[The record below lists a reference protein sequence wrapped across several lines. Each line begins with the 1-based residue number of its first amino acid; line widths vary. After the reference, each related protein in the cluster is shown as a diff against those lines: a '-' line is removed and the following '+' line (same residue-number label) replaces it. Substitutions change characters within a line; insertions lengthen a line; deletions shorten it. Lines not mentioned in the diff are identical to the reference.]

1 MKNIMDEYNK
11 HKSQDEQ
18 DIYNHFMQL
27 IDLESSTEVIERFRI
42 LFINGSGYPDREI
55 SKALDR
61 ITALPQIEEEFNFIL
76 NRCCHIVINRK
87 QPYNYKKDVLVDLMK
102 LFDRVENQPA
112 RRHYYGSRNSKKL
125 LELVQAFTRSEQYL
139 SLKRLTELMN
149 QETGSCRNT
158 NSALAQPLRTLI
170 PRYPYLYQHCL
181 VTPDSSYEHQQVI
194 RKIQRHKQRKFEID
208 LSKYVTH
215 KIRQRV
221 ITTASFPAE
230 YLTNRG
236 AALSNLTASRWEDAN
251 KIQNPTLLN
260 DREILSAIKQFV
272 GKVENGNNYQ
282 NYAKSFLTHVK
293 QPQSYGSFKESFY
306 EYLSTSFD
314 VDSKYIKRQFQDKLY
329 KQLKNTMP
337 HSNDKQ
343 FNDSLL
349 MRTCNQMLGF
359 LVVESS
365 QKPQHFLF
373 LNLMANLGPITTTG
387 LLLKI
392 VLVCYRVKPYLEK
405 RFSILFNHYESHTRE
420 TVMWLV
426 KALENMQVAL
436 STNFGRVDLSFIR

>member
-1 MKNIMDEYNK
+1 MKNLMDEYHK

-18 DIYNHFMQL
+18 DIYNHFIQL
-27 IDLESSTEVIERFRI
+27 IDLESSEEVIERFRI

-61 ITALPQIEEEFNFIL
+61 ITALPQVEEEFNFIL

-87 QPYNYKKDVLVDLMK
+87 QPYNYKKDVLLDLMK

-112 RRHYYGSRNSKKL
+112 RHHYYGYRNSKKL
-125 LELVQAFTRSEQYL
+125 LELVQAFTRSEQFL
-139 SLKRLTELMN
+139 SLKRLTELIN
-149 QETGSCRNT
+149 QETRSYRNT

-194 RKIQRHKQRKFEID
+194 RKIQRQKQRKFEID

-215 KIRQRV
+215 QIRQRV
-221 ITTASFPAE
+221 VTSSSF
-230 YLTNRG
+230 RG
-236 AALSNLTASRWEDAN
+236 TALSNLTASRWESTN
-251 KIQNPTLLN
+251 NIQNPTLLS
-260 DREILSAIKQFV
+260 DREVLSAIKQFV
-272 GKVENGNNYQ
+272 GKVENGNNYRD
-282 NYAKSFLTHVK
+282 NAKSFLTHVR
-293 QPQSYGSFKESFY
+293 QPQSYGSFKDSFY

-314 VDSKYIKRQFQDKLY
+314 VDSKSIKHQFQNKLY
-329 KQLKNTMP
+329 KQLKNTMS

-359 LVVESS
+359 LVVEST

-373 LNLMANLGPITTTG
+373 LNLMSNLGPITTTG

-420 TVMWLV
+420 TAMWLV
-426 KALENMQVAL
+426 KALENMHVAL

>member
-1 MKNIMDEYNK
+1 
-11 HKSQDEQ
+11 
-18 DIYNHFMQL
+18 
-27 IDLESSTEVIERFRI
+27 
-42 LFINGSGYPDREI
+42 
-55 SKALDR
+55 
-61 ITALPQIEEEFNFIL
+61 
-76 NRCCHIVINRK
+76 
-87 QPYNYKKDVLVDLMK
+87 MK
-102 LFDRVENQPA
+102 LFERVENQQA

-139 SLKRLTELMN
+139 SLKRLTELVN
-149 QETGSCRNT
+149 QQTGSCRNT
-158 NSALAQPLRTLI
+158 NSALAQPLITLI

-194 RKIQRHKQRKFEID
+194 RKIQRQKQRKFEID

-221 ITTASFPAE
+221 VTTASE
-230 YLTNRG
+230 RG
-236 AALSNLTASRWEDAN
+236 TALSNLTASSWEGIN
-251 KIQNPTLLN
+251 NIQNPTLLS
-260 DREILSAIKQFV
+260 DREVLSAIKQFV
-272 GKVENGNNYQ
+272 GKVENGNNYRD
-282 NYAKSFLTHVK
+282 NAKSFLTHVR

-314 VDSKYIKRQFQDKLY
+314 VYSKSIKHQFQDKLY
-329 KQLKNTMP
+329 KQLKNTMS

-343 FNDSLL
+343 FNDFLL

-359 LVVESS
+359 LIVQST

-373 LNLMANLGPITTTG
+373 LNLMANLGPIKTIG

-426 KALENMQVAL
+426 KALENMHVAL

>member
-1 MKNIMDEYNK
+1 MDEYHK

-18 DIYNHFMQL
+18 DIYNHFIQL

-61 ITALPQIEEEFNFIL
+61 ITALPEVEEEFNFIL

-87 QPYNYKKDVLVDLMK
+87 QPYNYKKDVLLDLMK
-102 LFDRVENQPA
+102 LFDRVENQPE
-112 RRHYYGSRNSKKL
+112 RRHYYGYRNSKKL

-221 ITTASFPAE
+221 ITTSK
-230 YLTNRG
+230 LTE
-236 AALSNLTASRWEDAN
+236 SPWEGTN
-251 KIQNPTLLN
+251 KIQNPTLLS
-260 DREILSAIKQFV
+260 DREILLAIKQFV
-272 GKVENGNNYQ
+272 GKVENGNNYRD
-282 NYAKSFLTHVK
+282 NAKSFLTHVK
-293 QPQSYGSFKESFY
+293 QPQSYRSFKESFY

-329 KQLKNTMP
+329 KQLKNTMS

-349 MRTCNQMLGF
+349 MRTCNQILGF

-373 LNLMANLGPITTTG
+373 LNLMANLGPIVTTG

-426 KALENMQVAL
+426 KALENMHVAL
-436 STNFGRVDLSFIR
+436 STNFGKVDLSFIR

>member
-1 MKNIMDEYNK
+1 MKNLMDEYHK

-102 LFDRVENQPA
+102 LFDRVENQPE
-112 RRHYYGSRNSKKL
+112 RRHYYGSRNSKKI

-139 SLKRLTELMN
+139 SLKRLTELIN
-149 QETGSCRNT
+149 QETRSYRNT

-194 RKIQRHKQRKFEID
+194 RKIQRQKQRKFEID

-215 KIRQRV
+215 QIRQRV
-221 ITTASFPAE
+221 ITTASE
-230 YLTNRG
+230 RG
-236 AALSNLTASRWEDAN
+236 ATLSNLTASPWEDTN

-260 DREILSAIKQFV
+260 NREILLAIKQFV
-272 GKVENGNNYQ
+272 GKVENGNNYRD
-282 NYAKSFLTHVK
+282 NAKSFLTHIK
-293 QPQSYGSFKESFY
+293 QPQSYSSFKESFY

-314 VDSKYIKRQFQDKLY
+314 VDSKSIKHQFQNKLY
-329 KQLKNTMP
+329 KQLKNTMS

-343 FNDSLL
+343 FNDFLL

-359 LVVESS
+359 LIVEST

-373 LNLMANLGPITTTG
+373 LNLMSNLGSITTTG

-426 KALENMQVAL
+426 KALENMHVAL